1 MSAFLLV
8 AEKVLSTIGKG
19 ISALVQNNIEKAQ
32 LASRQQA
39 LDLASEPVNKNIVN
53 RHNITVVQKTVS
65 NNVVTNNNSI
75 ENVSHI
81 AVNNTINFV
90 KDDNKDGGPGLDK
103 NIIIII
109 SCSAAAFIILLF
121 VIFVLI
127 ILLNNKK
134 SSRISEKNALVPYPP
149 YPPSQSFSNGRTMSY
164 SRSKSSISKSS
175 RPKSSRLKSG
185 SRNRLDSNRNSEL
198 KNNR

>member
-8 AEKVLSTIGKG
+8 AEKVLSAIGKG

-32 LASRQQA
+32 LAGKRQV
-39 LDLASEPVNKNIVN
+39 LDLASEPLNKNIVN
-53 RHNITVVQKTVS
+53 RNNITVVQKSSSENIVTS
-65 NNVVTNNNSI
+65 NNSV

-81 AVNNTINFV
+81 AVNNTINFI

-109 SCSAAAFIILLF
+109 SCSAAAFLILLL

-134 SSRISEKNALVPYPP
+134 RSRSSEQNVVVPYPP
-149 YPPSQSFSNGRTMSY
+149 YSSSQSFSNGRTMSY
-164 SRSKSSISKSS
+164 SKTSRSKSS
-175 RPKSSRLKSG
+175 RPKSSRLKSR
-185 SRNRLDSNRNSEL
+185 SRNRSDSNRNSEL
-198 KNNR
+198 KSNR